1 VQSVT
6 FFIFVKTIG
15 MKTPFNKFL
24 YVGFLALGLYQAL
37 LNRDYIQAASS
48 MGIGLAFDPFDTEQ
62 KWTDRPTWQKSVLII
77 HLACAAAMF
86 GLGVGLNDK

>member
-1 VQSVT
+1 
-6 FFIFVKTIG
+6 

-37 LNRDYIQAASS
+37 LNKDYFQAASS
-48 MGIGLAFDPFDTEQ
+48 MGIGLAFDPFDPEQ
-62 KWTDRPTWQKSVLII
+62 KWTNRPTWQKSVLII
-77 HLACAAAMF
+77 HLAWVAAMF